1 MAELQHEDHPKAVQL
16 PLSSSNP
23 CIIACY
29 TISLFFSI
37 STLFLLPFFV
47 FLLHPSSGTHDG
59 LCYYLTTP
67 CPNSTPQT
75 LGLGKDAWEIP
86 RDTLQ
91 LKRKLGQ
98 GCFGDVW
105 MGEIVILS
113 IGVWSQCLSPVSVPA
128 SFNVAVCVWWRPCFC
143 VLCLYSLARIIKY
156 FHALNQDL
164 SLLHIC
170 AVFLK
175 TVL

>member
-113 IGVWSQCLSPVSVPA
+113 IGVWSQCLSPLASTLLSVSGGG
-128 SFNVAVCVWWRPCFC
+128 R
-143 VLCLYSLARIIKY
+143 
-156 FHALNQDL
+156 
-164 SLLHIC
+164 
-170 AVFLK
+170 VF
-175 TVL
+175 VSYAYIV